1 MASAAVS
8 VSAVAYTRGEHG
20 TELLLES
27 RGGILHTHLFA
38 SASAE
43 EQHAVSAR
51 QLSAATGGLFASPA
65 ESDAEAHL
73 LGKLRAG
80 KGVIELSAT
89 GRRLY
94 LVPTRR
100 AEPAVPPP
108 DEYAPASRL
117 EWCGLV

>member
-27 RGGILHTHLFA
+27 RGGILHTHRFA

-51 QLSAATGGLFASPA
+51 QLSAATGG
-65 ESDAEAHL
+65 
-73 LGKLRAG
+73 
-80 KGVIELSAT
+80 
-89 GRRLY
+89 
-94 LVPTRR
+94 VPRGN
-100 AEPAVPPP
+100 AI
-108 DEYAPASRL
+108 
-117 EWCGLV
+117 